1 MENAWLENEEGIV
14 LDDEKETMVF
24 NETNV
29 RQRIDVLHYFIANGN
44 I

>member
-1 MENAWLENEEGIV
+1 MEMENAWLDNEEGIV

-29 RQRIDVLHYFIANGN
+29 RQRIDVLQCLRI
-44 I
+44 